1 MGDAGTVERRGAAHG
16 AAAGD
21 LRPVPV
27 VLNGS
32 AGALLGKPDATESLV
47 ETFRAAGL
55 EPRFSPPDSGTL
67 IERLEAARDSGLG
80 LVVVGG
86 GDGTVAA
93 AGSVL
98 AGSGVPL
105 AVLPFGTMNLLAKDL
120 GLDGGDAEGAVRAV
134 ASGHTRD
141 IDVAEVNGEVF
152 LCASML
158 GMPTRLG
165 RHREA
170 GRKAGWLRG
179 WARYAVAALRHFDR
193 HARLRVVLGIGG
205 RSVRLRAPSITI
217 SVNPLSDASARAFGR
232 ARLDGGELAV
242 YVVESLR
249 LGDAVRLALRVL
261 TGGRWKQDDAVH
273 EARVAR
279 SLTVAVPGVR
289 GDGAVRVMND
299 GEMHLLRPPLR
310 YRVRPRA
317 LRVFVPAPPDPATAA
332 AQPDAAEAPPP
343 PAPDP
348 VEALRPAATSVS
360 SSPPPPA
367 P

>member
-1 MGDAGTVERRGAAHG
+1 MRTMSESAAEADDTARGAA
-16 AAAGD
+16 

-32 AGALLGKPDATESLV
+32 AGALLDKPDAAETLV
-47 ETFRAAGL
+47 ERFRAAGL
-55 EPRFSPPDSGTL
+55 EPRFVPTDAGTL
-67 IERLEAARDSGLG
+67 PERLRAARDSGLG

-86 GDGTVAA
+86 GDGTVAC
-93 AGSVL
+93 AGAVL
-98 AGSGVPL
+98 AGGGVPL

-120 GLDGGDAEGAVRAV
+120 GLEGGDAEGAIRAI
-134 ASGHTRD
+134 AAGRTRD
-141 IDVAEVNGEVF
+141 IDVGEVNGEVF

-179 WARYAVAALRHFDR
+179 WARYAVAALRQFDR
-193 HARLRVVLGIGG
+193 HARMRVVLRLGD
-205 RSVRLRAPSITI
+205 RWVRLRAPSITI
-217 SVNPLSDASARAFGR
+217 SVNPLSDASGRAFGR

-242 YVVESLR
+242 YVVDSLR
-249 LGDAVRLALRVL
+249 LGDVARLAARVL
-261 TGGRWKQDDAVH
+261 GGGRWKRDEAVR

-279 SLTVAVPGVR
+279 GLTVAVPGVR

-310 YRVRPRA
+310 YRVRPGA
-317 LRVFVPAPPDPATAA
+317 LRVVVPEPPDPAVAA
-332 AQPDAAEAPPP
+332 GVPESEPP
-343 PAPDP
+343 PAPPPDP
-348 VEALRPAATSVS
+348 VEALRPTAAAAA
-360 SSPPPPA
+360 PP
-367 P
+367 